1 MHVLKC
7 IDFNFNLFFSGI
19 YLTVSMAVASVSVIL
34 TVLVLKLHH
43 CAPNQKHI
51 PSWVRHYVLGFLAR
65 VVRCSCVS
73 AKVQYIQARKT
84 RKRTSDSGFTD
95 TEASTKLIND
105 VESLTRNHLKID
117 TISGSFKRNCN
128 HTSSFINDIR
138 GSKMN
143 LDVRDNS
150 MSNRS
155 SFTEEDLN
163 LNTRK
168 DIRSGSMD
176 EILKYLKLMVAKSDA
191 EDAETDIVD
200 EWKQVALVVDRLFF
214 WMFLLLTIFSTIIL
228 LVIVPAF
235 KYISDEGI

>member
-1 MHVLKC
+1 
-7 IDFNFNLFFSGI
+7 
-19 YLTVSMAVASVSVIL
+19 MAVASVSVIL

-65 VVRCSCVS
+65 LVRCSCVS
-73 AKVQYIQARKT
+73 AKVQYIHARRS
-84 RKRTSDSGFTD
+84 RKKPNDSGFAD
-95 TEASTKLIND
+95 SEVNTKLLNE

-128 HTSSFINDIR
+128 HTSSMINDIR
-138 GSKMN
+138 GSKLN
-143 LDVRDNS
+143 LDIRDRS
-150 MSNRS
+150 VSNRS
-155 SFTEEDLN
+155 SFAEEDLN
-163 LNTRK
+163 LNTKR
-168 DIRSGSMD
+168 DTRTSAMD
-176 EILKYLKLMVAKSDA
+176 EILKYLKFMVAKTDA

-214 WMFLLLTIFSTIIL
+214 WLFLLITIFSTIIL

-235 KYISDEGI
+235 KYITDEGI

>member
-1 MHVLKC
+1 
-7 IDFNFNLFFSGI
+7 
-19 YLTVSMAVASVSVIL
+19 MAVTSVSVIL
-34 TVLVLKLHH
+34 TVFVLKLHH
-43 CAPNQKHI
+43 CAPNQKRV

-65 VVRCSCVS
+65 IVRCSCVS

-84 RKRTSDSGFTD
+84 RKRTSDNGFND

-138 GSKMN
+138 DSKMN

-168 DIRSGSMD
+168 DTCIRKGSMD
-176 EILKYLKLMVAKSDA
+176 EILKYLKFMVAKSDA
-191 EDAETDIVD
+191 EDAATDIAD

-214 WMFLLLTIFSTIIL
+214 WLFLLLTIFSTIIL

-235 KYISDEGI
+235 KYISEEGIWTKT